1 MSTTLERM
9 SKNGAHASF
18 AKDTLG
24 GTRTYAH
31 VMQSA
36 HDGPPSRDVK
46 DLSWEEGERL
56 SAEQQALHPSIERIN
71 AWAVEHPES
80 FAGVWLDNSGFL
92 NGTGPV
98 RIGVGLAA
106 REQYDATS
114 DLAALVDDP
123 TRLVVVDKAFPE
135 AVLRAAQERVV
146 ARWMSSGPAGHH
158 RVAGCGVDTHANA
171 LEVMLR
177 EPDEG
182 LGKR

>member
-1 MSTTLERM
+1 
-9 SKNGAHASF
+9 
-18 AKDTLG
+18 
-24 GTRTYAH
+24 
-31 VMQSA
+31 MQSA
-36 HDGPPSRDVK
+36 QDGPPSRDVK

-71 AWAVEHPES
+71 AWAVEHAES

-92 NGTGPV
+92 DGTGPV
-98 RIGVGLAA
+98 RIGVGLAG

-146 ARWMSSGPAGHH
+146 ARWMSSGPAGDH
-158 RVAGCGVDTHANA
+158 RVTGCGVAIHANA

-177 EPDEG
+177 QPDEALEAQIRSANRDVPITIAYG
-182 LGKR
+182 YVSWA